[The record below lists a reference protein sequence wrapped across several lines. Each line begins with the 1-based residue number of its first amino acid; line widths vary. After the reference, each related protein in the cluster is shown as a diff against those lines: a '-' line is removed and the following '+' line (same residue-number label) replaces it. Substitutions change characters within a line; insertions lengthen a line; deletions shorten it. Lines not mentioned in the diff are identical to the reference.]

1 MINGLSDAGAATVA
15 AIGAALDNVFYENG
29 NPDGS
34 GKIYLSDL
42 NRAIGDVAGTS
53 GYILE
58 QPAANIVLGT
68 GELPIRGGKIHM
80 SHYSLDD
87 YARALRQ
94 LLPPGRAWP
103 RDTDSVHSRTLR
115 ALARSFQSTDS
126 AAELLLTGSFP
137 PTATTMLPEWESSL
151 GLPDDCAISEID
163 SIAKRQA
170 AVVSKLTS
178 TGDCRRD
185 ILSRWRPRW
194 AIPSPSRCFVLLY
207 VGCRSVVMR

>member
-1 MINGLSDAGAATVA
+1 
-15 AIGAALDNVFYENG
+15 
-29 NPDGS
+29 
-34 GKIYLSDL
+34 
-42 NRAIGDVAGTS
+42 
-53 GYILE
+53 
-58 QPAANIVLGT
+58 
-68 GELPIRGGKIHM
+68 M

-178 TGDCRRD
+178 TGGLSPGYFVQMAAALGYTITITLFRPALCGLSVCGDALNGDEWPFVWRINAPRTTIKYAQAGISYCGDPLRSWGNKQLECQLNRLAPSHL
-185 ILSRWRPRW
+185 ILLFNY
-194 AIPSPSRCFVLLY
+194 A
-207 VGCRSVVMR
+207 G